1 MKIKSYKN
9 LCGGDEAMET
19 FRMIISFAD
28 SVCVNTD
35 SGKCIRKKCVRM
47 MTDILIKTVPGLHIT
62 QFTFYV

>member
-9 LCGGDEAMET
+9 LCSEAMET

-28 SVCVNTD
+28 SVCV
-35 SGKCIRKKCVRM
+35 CVCQYRFRKMYWKEMCKND
-47 MTDILIKTVPGLHIT
+47 DIGTGLHIT

>member
-28 SVCVNTD
+28 DVCVCQYRF
-35 SGKCIRKKCVRM
+35 GKMYQKEIV
-47 MTDILIKTVPGLHIT
+47 
-62 QFTFYV
+62 